1 MESASQIDP
10 AAGKS
15 GENIRL
21 TLPDGTVKE
30 VPFGTT
36 GRAVA
41 ESIGPRLAKD
51 ALGVKLAGPVFDLSR
66 PLTESGLFEVVT
78 PKHADALELYRH
90 STAHLCANAV
100 KRLFP
105 GVKIGIG
112 PAIENGF
119 YYDFDPGRPFTPE
132 DLEKIEAEMKK
143 IVAEDNVVVR
153 KEMSKAEAVRIF
165 EAQGDP
171 LKVEIVAGI
180 PEGSL
185 SCYEQKDFID
195 LCRGPHVPSTGKL
208 GVFKLTHSAG
218 AYWKGDER
226 NPMLQR
232 IYGAVFLTQKE
243 LVEHLAKLEAAK
255 ARDHRKLGKE
265 LGLFLFHP
273 WAPASPFFLP
283 KGATVYNLLIAFI
296 RELYVKYGYQEI
308 ITPQIF
314 DEELFRTS
322 GHTGAYRENM
332 YFMTIDEREFGV
344 KPMNC
349 PGHCLLFKS
358 GHYSHRDLPVR
369 YADFARLHRYEKSGV
384 TQGLTRVRT
393 FSQDDAH
400 IFAAPHDIDREVAS
414 FLTFLDEVY
423 GAFAFQDV
431 AISLGL
437 RPEKRVGADAVWD
450 RAEKVL
456 EAALK
461 ATGRPYVV
469 SHGDGAFYGPKIDF
483 RVNDAIGRPW
493 QLGTFQCD
501 FNLPE
506 LFDLHYTAEDGT
518 KQRPVILHRAILG
531 SLERFLGILI
541 EHTGGDFP
549 FWLAPEQVRVVP
561 VSEKFNE
568 YSEKILRRVRE
579 EGLRASADSRN
590 EKLGAKIRNGELEK
604 TPALLIVGEKEA
616 AAGTVS
622 LRVRHGGEFK
632 DQNIEEILRM
642 MKSAVGSRSLA
653 WHAAAGAPSL
663 SSPTKR
669 SSSSSSSSSNSSSS

>member
-1 MESASQIDP
+1 MSSVESAKRIDS
-10 AAGKS
+10 AAS
-15 GENIRL
+15 GGGGNIRL
-21 TLPDGTVKE
+21 TLPDGSVRE
-30 VPFGTT
+30 VPSGTT

-41 ESIGPRLAKD
+41 ESIGPRLAQA
-51 ALGVKLAGPVFDLSR
+51 ALGVTLDGKVLDLSR
-66 PLTESGLFEVVT
+66 PLVSSGKFEVVT
-78 PKHADALELYRH
+78 VKHPDALELYRH

-119 YYDFDPGRPFTPE
+119 YYDFDPGRAFTPE
-132 DLEKIEAEMKK
+132 DLEKIEAEMKR

-153 KEMSKAEAVRIF
+153 KEMSKSEAVKIF
-165 EAQGDP
+165 EGQHDP
-171 LKVEIVAGI
+171 LKVEIIEGI
-180 PEGSL
+180 PDGTV

-195 LCRGPHVPSTGKL
+195 LCRGPHVPSTGRL

-218 AYWKGDER
+218 AYWKGDEK

-243 LVEHLAKLEAAK
+243 LDEHLARLEAAR

-265 LGLFLFHP
+265 LGLFIFHP

-283 KGATVYNLLIAFI
+283 KGATIYNLLIAYV

-314 DEELFRTS
+314 DGELFRTS

-384 TQGLTRVRT
+384 TQGLTRVRS
-393 FSQDDAH
+393 FAQDDAH
-400 IFAAPHDIDREVAS
+400 IFAAPESIDREVLD
-414 FLTFLDEVY
+414 FMRFLDEVY
-423 GAFAFQDV
+423 STFEFRDV
-431 AISLGL
+431 DISLGL
-437 RPEKRVGADAVWD
+437 RPEKRVGPDGIWD
-450 RAEKVL
+450 RAETVL

-469 SHGDGAFYGPKIDF
+469 SPGDGAFYGPKVDF
-483 RVNDAIGRPW
+483 RVKDALGRPW
-493 QLGTFQCD
+493 QLGTIQCD

-506 LFDLHYTAEDGT
+506 LFDLHYVAEDGA
-518 KQRPVILHRAILG
+518 KHRPVILHRAILG
-531 SLERFLGILI
+531 SLERFFGILI

-549 FWLAPEQVRVVP
+549 FWLAPEQVRVLP

-568 YSEKILRRVRE
+568 YGEKILRRLGD
-579 EGLRASADSRN
+579 EGLRATSDARN
-590 EKLGAKIRNGELEK
+590 EKLGAKIRSGELEK
-604 TPALLIVGEKEA
+604 VPALLIVGEKEQ

-632 DQNIEEILRM
+632 DQKMEDLLRT
-642 MKSAVGSRSLA
+642 MKTAVSSRALS
-653 WHAAAGAPSL
+653 WHAPG
-663 SSPTKR
+663 TR
-669 SSSSSSSSSNSSSS
+669 ST